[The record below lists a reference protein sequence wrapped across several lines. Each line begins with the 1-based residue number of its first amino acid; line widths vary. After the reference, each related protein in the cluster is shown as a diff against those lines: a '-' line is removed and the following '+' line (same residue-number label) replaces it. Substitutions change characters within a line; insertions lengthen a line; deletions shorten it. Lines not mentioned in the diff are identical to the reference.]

1 MKARIFEVQA
11 DLFEVGVLSH
21 TAEVQSVSVDG
32 LLASPAGPPLVIV
45 GELFRAERLSDMRRL
60 TSVLARARA
69 AIIVV
74 PPFADLDLG
83 RYFETPV
90 QLRVQRRAA
99 ESVACLT
106 DGATEEVLGTG
117 LKIRSDH
124 VFDTALRKGVL
135 AVDAQGKPVLIRYQS
150 TNTAGP
156 VFFSG
161 LQLLTYTALT
171 DEGQRQGLLAHL
183 LSWTPNV
190 AAEAMESSQRP
201 SSPPKVDIVG
211 DRVLVPVAL
220 LLAADGSQ
228 TEDQLRTRA
237 LALLG
242 ADLTADD
249 VRHAL
254 DELRRQGLVAAEEAG
269 RIDRGALV
277 RLLERRG
284 MHPYLRELTTLL
296 ASEESTT

>member
-1 MKARIFEVQA
+1 MKARIFEVQT

-21 TAEVQSVSVDG
+21 TAEVQPVSVDG
-32 LLASPAGPPLVIV
+32 LLATPAGPPLVIV
-45 GELFRAERLSDMRRL
+45 GGLLIAERLSDMRRL
-60 TSVLARARA
+60 TSVLARARTA
-69 AIIVV
+69 VIVV

-99 ESVACLT
+99 ESLACIT
-106 DGATEEVLGTG
+106 DGAAEVVLGTG
-117 LKIRSDH
+117 LKVRSDH
-124 VFDTALRKGVL
+124 VFDTALRGGVL
-135 AVDAQGKPVLIRYQS
+135 AVDAQGKPVLIRYQG

-183 LSWTPNV
+183 LSWTPTV
-190 AAEAMESSQRP
+190 PAEAMASSQRP

-220 LLAADGSQ
+220 LLAAGGLQ
-228 TEDQLRTRA
+228 TEDQFRTRA

-254 DELRRQGLVAAEEAG
+254 DELGRQGLVAAEGTG
-269 RIDRGALV
+269 RSDRGALV
-277 RLLERRG
+277 RFLEQRG
-284 MHPYLRELTTLL
+284 MHPYLRELTALL
-296 ASEESTT
+296 ASEETTT